1 MYDFIA
7 AIDPGI
13 NGAIAIIDLREQNI
27 VAGVFST
34 PTKNIIKNK
43 KKKKDYDI
51 EAMANILEKY
61 RGCKISV
68 AQEATHAMPGQGTTS
83 MYAFGRGAGIWE
95 GIVAA
100 YHMNQVFVSP
110 MTWKKEWPDKLLKK
124 LDKPD
129 LLKLKPLEINKL
141 SPAQLKKY
149 KETKKQFKYDT
160 DQAKKLS
167 KDNARE
173 LAGTL
178 YPNLKEEFE
187 LKKDD
192 GKAEA
197 LLIAEYIR
205 RHINAN
211 GQ

>member
-1 MYDFIA
+1 MYDLVVG
-7 AIDPGI
+7 IDPGI
-13 NGAIAIIDLREQNI
+13 SGAIAILDLREQNI
-27 VAGVFST
+27 VAEVFYT

-61 RGCKISV
+61 RTCKVLV

-83 MYAFGRGAGIWE
+83 MYSFGRGAGIWE

-110 MTWKKEWPDKLLKK
+110 MTWKKEWSNELLKK
-124 LDKPD
+124 LQKPEM
-129 LLKLKPLEINKL
+129 LKL
-141 SPAQLKKY
+141 SPIEINRLSATDRKRHKDIN
-149 KETKKQFKYDT
+149 KQHKQDM
-160 DQAKKLS
+160 DKAKKLA

-173 LAGTL
+173 LAGKL
-178 YPNLKEEFE
+178 YPELKECFQ

-192 GKAEA
+192 GKAES

-205 RHINAN
+205 RHAN
-211 GQ
+211 D